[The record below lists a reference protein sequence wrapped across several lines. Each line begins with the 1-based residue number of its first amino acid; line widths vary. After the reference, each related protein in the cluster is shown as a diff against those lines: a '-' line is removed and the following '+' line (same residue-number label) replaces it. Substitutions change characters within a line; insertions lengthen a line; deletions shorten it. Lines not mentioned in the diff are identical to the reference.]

1 MKNRSE
7 FVISPQNIKQE
18 GLRIN
23 SGIDI
28 SLISFEDSHS
38 LEFVEIHLDGK
49 ISRINNSEYI
59 FRAKISGFCNLS
71 CSFCL
76 ELFQLNLDE
85 SFRVFFLPPLQNK
98 YLKEDEL
105 ELVSTDLEVSDLSLE
120 GIDLFPSIRD
130 HILLSIP
137 VQPLCGEDCVK
148 INPLLSPT
156 GDEKEI
162 PGIDNRWSTLK
173 DFKLKK

>member
-7 FVISPQNIKQE
+7 FVFSPKDIKQE

-23 SGIDI
+23 SDIDV
-28 SLISFEDSHS
+28 SLISLKDGHS
-38 LEFVEIHLDGK
+38 LEFVEIHLNGK
-49 ISRINNSEYI
+49 ISKKNNSEYI
-59 FRAKISGFCNLS
+59 FGAKISGFCNLS

-98 YLKEDEL
+98 YLEEDGL

-148 INPLLSPT
+148 INPLISPT
-156 GDEKEI
+156 SDEKETLE
-162 PGIDNRWSTLK
+162 IDNRWSALK
-173 DFKLKK
+173 DFKLEE